1 MPSVYRTDN
10 FAGRVNYAATVI
22 SRKGGHTRH
31 FDTCFEMDDATE
43 VAVAVYRRSLK
54 NPKLAANIW
63 SYIARETVMRDVEE
77 LKDVKTRDLPA
88 RAAQSRARA
97 KAASE
102 KILEEHRRKQAS
114 P

>member
-63 SYIARETVMRDVEE
+63 NYIARETVMRDVEE

-97 KAASE
+97 KAVSE
-102 KILEEHRRKQAS
+102 RILEERRRKQAS
-114 P
+114 A

>member
-31 FDTCFEMDDATE
+31 FDTCFEMDDTTE

-77 LKDVKTRDLPA
+77 LKDIKTRDLPA

-114 P
+114 A

>member
-63 SYIARETVMRDVEE
+63 SYIARETVMRDIDE

-114 P
+114 A